1 MVDGMHPHTKGN
13 IWRIGKKYSGKPG
26 MREFIEEDRRDEI
39 KTYFHGP
46 MDWPKPPNLF
56 FCLGTL
62 NIPERVEK
70 VPVVNWRRKMTHRRV
85 LVNDADGS

>member
-1 MVDGMHPHTKGN
+1 
-13 IWRIGKKYSGKPG
+13 

-62 NIPERVEK
+62 NIPKRVEK

-85 LVNDADGS
+85 LVVMPTRAKNTKWRFFNVSRGTDVVDEMVTP